1 MPFMI
6 ETFDK
11 PNHHDQRLQLRDEH
25 LAYLDAKMHLLIA
38 CGAKLNDTGD
48 HASGGLYLV
57 AMEDRDSAKAFIE
70 DDPFYKG
77 DLFARVELARWRQA
91 YLDGKNTL

>member
-11 PNHHDQRLQLRDEH
+11 ANHYDLRLALRDEH
-25 LAYLDAKMHLLIA
+25 LVYLDEHMHLLIA
-38 CGAKLNDTGD
+38 CGAKLNDAGD
-48 HASGGLYLV
+48 HASGGVYLV
-57 AMEDRDSAKAFIE
+57 ALEEREDAREFIE
-70 DDPFYKG
+70 NDPFYKG
-77 DLFARVELARWRQA
+77 ELFERVEIVRWRQA